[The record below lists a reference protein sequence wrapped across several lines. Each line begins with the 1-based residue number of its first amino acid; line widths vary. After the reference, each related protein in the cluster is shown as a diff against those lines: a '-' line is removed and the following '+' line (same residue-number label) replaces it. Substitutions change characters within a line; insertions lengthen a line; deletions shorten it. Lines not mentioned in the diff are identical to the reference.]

1 MLFKNSVRKKR
12 NEVQVS
18 KEAKLTNDAFARID
32 LGLKGNGFDLLFQ
45 DSCKDYQNATKACSS
60 VPNRVEGA
68 GEKDGMLEHT
78 VEKHSGNNSEA
89 EITSCNELVEMTE
102 ERKYNQGD
110 VPLIKL
116 VDIEKHMYMAVAPDP
131 DILIRTSG
139 EARLSNFLLWQTSTY
154 PLYALTAVRPKI
166 GLRHLVWAVL
176 NFQRHHF
183 YLEKKRKQF

>member
-45 DSCKDYQNATKACSS
+45 DSCKDYLNATKACSS

-89 EITSCNELVEMTE
+89 EITSCNEMVEMTE
-102 ERKYNQGD
+102 EGE
-110 VPLIKL
+110 VPFVKL
-116 VDIEKHMYMAVAPDP
+116 VDIEKNMYMAVAPDP

-139 EARLSNFLLWQTSTY
+139 EARLSNFLLWQTSTC
-154 PLYALTAVRPKI
+154 PLYAPTALWPEI

-183 YLEKKRKQF
+183 YLEKKKKQF

>member
-1 MLFKNSVRKKR
+1 MRLCMLFKNSVRKKR

-45 DSCKDYQNATKACSS
+45 DSCKDYLNATKACSS

-89 EITSCNELVEMTE
+89 EITSCNEMVEMTE
-102 ERKYNQGD
+102 EGE
-110 VPLIKL
+110 VPFVKL
-116 VDIEKHMYMAVAPDP
+116 VDIEKNMYMAVAPDP

-139 EARLSNFLLWQTSTY
+139 EAQT
-154 PLYALTAVRPKI
+154 
-166 GLRHLVWAVL
+166 
-176 NFQRHHF
+176 Q
-183 YLEKKRKQF
+183 QFSSMAD